1 MSTDPTL
8 MLVPGESLKREF
20 LPEPGSAPAARKF
33 VLGLGWSND
42 SGVNL
47 RLATVVSE
55 VVTNAIIH
63 AGTPFSVS
71 VLASESAIHVAVK
84 DGSTILPARRKHE
97 TVQGR
102 GLDIINAM
110 ADRWGVTRQLTGK
123 TVWFEMEKDGA
134 ALIRRPDAEG
144 SRSDF

>member
-1 MSTDPTL
+1 VMSTDPTL

-20 LPEPGSAPAARKF
+20 LPEPGSARKF

-42 SGVNL
+42 GGVNL

-71 VLASESAIHVAVK
+71 VLTSESAIHVAVK

-110 ADRWGVTRQLTGK
+110 ADRWGVTSQLTGK

-134 ALIRRPDAEG
+134 ALIRRSDAEG
-144 SRSDF
+144 SRPDF